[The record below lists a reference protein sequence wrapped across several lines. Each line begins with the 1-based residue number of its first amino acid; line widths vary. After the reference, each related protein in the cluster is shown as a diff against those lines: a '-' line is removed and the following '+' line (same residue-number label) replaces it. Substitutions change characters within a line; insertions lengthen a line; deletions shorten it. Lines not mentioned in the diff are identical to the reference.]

1 MRARLLRRLAGALLA
16 LGLSAPAGALP
27 AAPQRVA
34 SVNLSADEVLLEI
47 LPPGRLVAVT
57 RWVDDP
63 AMSLAAGRVPSSVFR
78 LQKADLEQLLALKP
92 DLVVLSEY
100 TDADFQRLLERSG
113 VRVHRMGGLRTLAGV
128 RQALLDLGRAVGEEA
143 AARRLVAGYDATL
156 ADLARRLQGAP
167 RPRLLY
173 WSGGMTAGADTA
185 IGALVE
191 GAGAANVGRELG
203 VEGIAAP
210 GAERAFAADPDV
222 LLVTDWPSAREEL
235 TRHPL
240 LGQLRAVREGRVLVM
255 PNRLLVALSQHTAEA
270 AWWLAAR
277 LHPERVPERRP

>member
-1 MRARLLRRLAGALLA
+1 MGARLFARLAGALLA
-16 LGLSAPAGALP
+16 LGLAAPAGAGTP
-27 AAPQRVA
+27 APRRVA

-63 AMSLAAGRVPSSVFR
+63 TMSLAAGRVPPAVFR

-191 GAGAANVGRELG
+191 AAGAANVGRELG

-222 LLVTDWPSAREEL
+222 VLVTDWPGAREEIAG
-235 TRHPL
+235 HPL

-270 AWWLAAR
+270 VWWLAAR

>member
-1 MRARLLRRLAGALLA
+1 MGARLFARLAGALLA
-16 LGLSAPAGALP
+16 LGLLAPAGAV
-27 AAPQRVA
+27 APQRVA

-63 AMSLAAGRVPSSVFR
+63 GMSLSAGRVPASVFR
-78 LQKADLEQLLALKP
+78 LPKADLEQLLALKP

-113 VRVHRMGGLRTLAGV
+113 VKVHRMGGMRTLAGV
-128 RQALLDLGRAVGEEA
+128 RQALVDLGRAVGEEA
-143 AARRLVAGYDATL
+143 AARRLVQGYDATL
-156 ADLARRLQGAP
+156 AELGRRLQGAP

-173 WSGGMTAGADTA
+173 WSGDMTAGADTA

-203 VEGIAAP
+203 VVGIAAP

-222 LLVTDWPSAREEL
+222 LLVTDWPGAREAV

-240 LGQLRAVREGRVLVM
+240 LGQLRAVREGRVVVM
-255 PNRLLVALSQHTAEA
+255 PNRLVVALSQHTAEA
-270 AWWLAAR
+270 VWWLAAR
-277 LHPERVPERRP
+277 LHPERVPEQRP

>member
-1 MRARLLRRLAGALLA
+1 MGARLLRRLAGALLA
-16 LGLSAPAGALP
+16 LGLSAPAGAGTP
-27 AAPQRVA
+27 APQRVA

-113 VRVHRMGGLRTLAGV
+113 ARVHRMGGLRTLAGV
-128 RQALLDLGRAVGEEA
+128 RQALLELGRAVGEEA

-156 ADLARRLQGAP
+156 ADLARRLEGAP

-191 GAGAANVGRELG
+191 AAGAANVGRELG

-222 LLVTDWPSAREEL
+222 LLVTDWPGAREEL

-270 AWWLAAR
+270 VWWLAAR